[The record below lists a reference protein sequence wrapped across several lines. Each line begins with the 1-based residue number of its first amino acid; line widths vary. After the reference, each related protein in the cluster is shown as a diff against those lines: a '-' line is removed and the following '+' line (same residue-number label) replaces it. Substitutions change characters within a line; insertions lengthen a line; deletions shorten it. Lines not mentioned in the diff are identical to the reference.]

1 MASSSA
7 PALPPDLVRA
17 EPIAAGRDAWF
28 GTSSLVF
35 LALVVGLI
43 ARPDKLL
50 ADPDT
55 QWHVAVGRW
64 IVAHGAVPWTDLFSH
79 TFAGQPWI
87 AKEWAS
93 QVVLFAVHAGA
104 GWWGVA
110 VCAVLVLA
118 STLAV
123 LHAWLGRRMSG
134 ASALVLVVATFVILA
149 PHILARPHL
158 FTFPILIAWTIGL
171 VGAIERRG
179 APSPWLLLV
188 MVAWANLHGS
198 YPIGLVIAGLL
209 AGEGVF
215 GRPRAEWRRSAT
227 RWGLFLVGAALAA
240 CLTPYGTRPFLVNLG
255 LFGSGES
262 LRYIDE
268 WQPLALDLSGSL
280 ALACLGLCLGVLAC
294 DPRRNLFRI
303 AVVFLLGAMMIRH
316 SRFADLFILVA
327 PILVAGPAALR
338 FAGLR
343 AEAPSVG
350 NRLDRLAVAVLAL
363 AALGLAALQ
372 TPRLD
377 PEVTPV
383 AALEAA
389 RAKGLHGPV
398 YNDYNF
404 GGFLIASGVKTFID
418 GRADQIF
425 LGGFMDALFE
435 ARTDADGERFA
446 ALLRRYGIT
455 WALVQKGGK
464 DAAHLAR
471 LDGWA
476 MLHQDDVAA
485 VYYDTRRDATA
496 PGRP

>member
-1 MASSSA
+1 MAFSSA
-7 PALPPDLVRA
+7 STLPPDRA
-17 EPIAAGRDAWF
+17 RADPIDADRNVWF

-35 LALVVGLI
+35 LAVVVGMI

-64 IVAHGAVPWTDLFSH
+64 IVAHGTVPWTDLFSH

-110 VCAVLVLA
+110 VCTILVLA
-118 STLAV
+118 STLAA
-123 LHAWLGRRMSG
+123 LHAWLERRMSR
-134 ASALVLVVATFVILA
+134 ASALVLVAAIFVILA

-209 AGEGVF
+209 AGEAVF
-215 GRPRAEWRRSAT
+215 AGPRSERRRSAT
-227 RWGLFLVGAALAA
+227 RWAAFLGSAALAA
-240 CLTPYGTRPFLVNLG
+240 CVTPYGIHPFLVNLG

-303 AVVFLLGAMMIRH
+303 AVVLLLGAMMIRH
-316 SRFADLFILVA
+316 SRFADLFVLVA
-327 PILVAGPAALR
+327 PILVAGPAARR
-338 FAGLR
+338 FAVLR

-363 AALGLAALQ
+363 AALGLGAAQ
-372 TPRLD
+372 TPRPD
-377 PEVTPV
+377 PQVTPV

-389 RAKGLHGPV
+389 LTKGLRGPV
-398 YNDYNF
+398 YNEYNF

-425 LGGFMDALFE
+425 LGGFMDALFQ
-435 ARTDADGERFA
+435 ATADADGERFA

-455 WALVQKGGK
+455 WALST
-464 DAAHLAR
+464 LR
-471 LDGWA
+471 
-476 MLHQDDVAA
+476 
-485 VYYDTRRDATA
+485 
-496 PGRP
+496 

>member
-7 PALPPDLVRA
+7 TTIPLDGARA
-17 EPIAAGRDAWF
+17 NPTTSWF
-28 GTSSLVF
+28 GTSSLVG
-35 LALVVGLI
+35 LALAIGMLV
-43 ARPDKLL
+43 RSDKLL
-50 ADPDT
+50 VDPDT

-64 IVAHGAVPWTDLFSH
+64 IVAHGTVPWTDLFSH

-93 QVVLFAVHAGA
+93 QVILFAVQAVA

-110 VCAVLVLA
+110 CLAILVLA
-118 STLAV
+118 STLAA
-123 LHAWLGRRMSG
+123 LHVWLARRLSR
-134 ASALVLVVATFVILA
+134 ASALALVLATFVVLA

-171 VGAIERRG
+171 VGAIERRA

-198 YPIGLVIAGLL
+198 YPIGIVIAGML

-215 GRPRAEWRRSAT
+215 GSPRSEWRRLAI
-227 RWGLFLVGAALAA
+227 RWGAFLIGASLAA
-240 CLTPYGTRPFLVNLG
+240 CVTPYGIRPFLVNLG

-268 WQPLALDLSGSL
+268 WKPLALDLHGTL
-280 ALACLGLCLGVLAC
+280 ALACFGLCLGVLAC
-294 DPRRNLFRI
+294 DPRRNPFRI
-303 AVVFLLGAMMIRH
+303 AVALLLGAMMIRH

-338 FAGLR
+338 FPGLR
-343 AEAPSVG
+343 AEPSSAG
-350 NRLDRLAVAVLAL
+350 RPFDRLAVAILAS
-363 AALGLAALQ
+363 AALGLAASQ

-377 PEVTPV
+377 PSVTPV

-389 RAKGLHGPV
+389 RTKGLQGPV
-398 YNDYNF
+398 YNDYDF

-425 LGGFMDALFE
+425 LGGFMDSLHVARSTGGGE
-435 ARTDADGERFA
+435 AFA
-446 ALLRRYGIT
+446 ALLHRHGIT
-455 WALVQKGGK
+455 WALVRN
-464 DAAHLAR
+464 DAREAAHLSR
-471 LDGWA
+471 LEDWTL
-476 MLHQDDVAA
+476 LHRDAVAA
-485 VYYDTRRDATA
+485 VYYDARRE
-496 PGRP
+496 PGAQERP